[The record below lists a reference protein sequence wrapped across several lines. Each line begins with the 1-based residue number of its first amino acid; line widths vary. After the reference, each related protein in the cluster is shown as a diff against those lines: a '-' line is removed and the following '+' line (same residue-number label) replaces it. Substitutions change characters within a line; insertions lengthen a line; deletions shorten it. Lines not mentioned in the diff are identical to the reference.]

1 MATETVIYVSLA
13 LVLLT
18 RIYVFISPPDFLEE
32 HKDRRY
38 HEYHLYRQYHL
49 HKQYDDEP
57 QENTKDRLAASSRRS
72 STAQQQ
78 LDGHGDKTNPM
89 DILHHPSD
97 ELVLLGMGPGAR
109 PLPLHELSARA
120 FSELDPLGIVTSRT
134 RSSSSSTAR
143 ENRGQQDTWGDAD
156 ISTPNYLSLDTSEI
170 HYNGSLKKFEQ
181 DSEVREAIRELQIG
195 QRDLAKE
202 CPTMTVVWEGGR
214 WCCLEGRTLYIL
226 RSLGWQGQVR
236 VQVLVDKDATMLAV
250 TEEYW
255 RAAGMTSGLN
265 PLATAISDPIT
276 PTPVSTLSPP
286 SHQSEL
292 TAAPA
297 AEQATRH
304 QVNTSAATTS
314 SPTVGLSLE
323 ETEEEPGIVGGA
335 VETETVSRIS
345 VGLLVSGTKPFATT
359 LEQDDTDGEIE
370 NMHEVESDGYVE
382 DDEGDVDEEDDAEDE
397 DDETLI
403 GIEKQLR
410 SASLQSST
418 DPYLRRRI
426 FLDRTTRTATATG
439 TQGAP
444 PSPLLLPKTNES
456 KTWSETRQHHERK
469 ISIPEFLL
477 PPPLHDEQVY
487 LIIDPA
493 SSPTSKTPPRR
504 DSGHG
509 NDS

>member
-38 HEYHLYRQYHL
+38 HEYHLYRQYNL
-49 HKQYDDEP
+49 HKQYDDES
-57 QENTKDRLAASSRRS
+57 QENTQDGLVASSRRS
-72 STAQQQ
+72 SSAQQQ
-78 LDGHGDKTNPM
+78 LDGPGEKKNSIDA
-89 DILHHPSD
+89 LHHPSD

-120 FSELDPLGIVTSRT
+120 LSELDPLGIATSRS
-134 RSSSSSTAR
+134 RSSSSSTLR
-143 ENRGQQDTWGDAD
+143 EKTGQDTWGDAD
-156 ISTPNYLSLDTSEI
+156 MSMPNYLSLDTSEI

-181 DSEVREAIRELQIG
+181 DPEVREAIRELQIG
-195 QRDLAKE
+195 QRDLAQE

-255 RAAGMTSGLN
+255 RAAGMSSELR
-265 PLATAISDPIT
+265 PLATTSPDPTTPASISP
-276 PTPVSTLSPP
+276 LSPP
-286 SHQSEL
+286 AQQSKS
-292 TAAPA
+292 TVIPA
-297 AEQATRH
+297 AEQATSH
-304 QVNTSAATTS
+304 QFNTSAAIS
-314 SPTVGLSLE
+314 SAPTVGLSLE
-323 ETEEEPGIVGGA
+323 ETDEGPDVLLGGA
-335 VETETVSRIS
+335 VETEALSRIPYGVLAS
-345 VGLLVSGTKPFATT
+345 ETKLSATT
-359 LEQDDTDGEIE
+359 LEHDETDGETE
-370 NMHEVESDGYVE
+370 NRHEVESDGYEE
-382 DDEGDVDEEDDAEDE
+382 DDEGDADEDDDAED
-397 DDETLI
+397 DDDATVS

-410 SASLQSST
+410 SAGLQSSN

-426 FLDRTTRTATATG
+426 FLDRTKPTASTTND
-439 TQGAP
+439 AP
-444 PSPLLLPKTNES
+444 PSPLLLPKANES
-456 KTWSETRQHHERK
+456 KTLSETRQHHERK

-509 NDS
+509 DGC